1 MFHYSILCL
10 QFALHITLLTTH
22 PHTHTQA
29 IFMSAIP
36 SSHKR
41 LWEAAVKKLFAL
53 WRSKPN
59 FARNTLSTL
68 ISGESSLFSL
78 SLLAVLVEF
87 LSKNGG
93 IEAKEQEGML
103 SLFSKVVLSARNK
116 PLQLVIVS
124 SGPVFKHTSRA
135 QFSSLLLPGTLKCLL
150 RNPDELL
157 EGEHIL
163 YLFDCDLRESTI
175 ILSLWGHPKCRSHSM
190 SHVFQP
196 GHLFT
201 FMYIYCHCWS
211 A

>member
-1 MFHYSILCL
+1 MQELSLKSGGGRNFGRVRYIVSAICLTHY
-10 QFALHITLLTTH
+10 TTH
-22 PHTHTQA
+22 HHPPHTQA

-36 SSHKR
+36 SAHKR

-59 FARNTLSTL
+59 FARNTLSNL

-103 SLFSKVVLSARNK
+103 SLFGKVVLSARNK
-116 PLQLVIVS
+116 PLQLIIVS

-157 EGEHIL
+157 EGEHN
-163 YLFDCDLRESTI
+163 YTVPLR
-175 ILSLWGHPKCRSHSM
+175 LWHKGE
-190 SHVFQP
+190 
-196 GHLFT
+196 
-201 FMYIYCHCWS
+201 Y
-211 A
+211 